1 MEVSMAEAH
10 KRVYRH
16 PKYKTSYRIK
26 NWSEYEKSLRNRG
39 DITVW
44 LSRDAIDAWTPPKN
58 GKRGGQ
64 PIYSDIAI
72 ETSLTLR
79 LVFHLPLR
87 QAEGFLKSILKLMD
101 LYLPCPDHTTVSRR
115 NRSANIRRHTRSL
128 PDGPLYFIV
137 DSTGLKICGQG
148 EWHSKK
154 HEERR
159 RKRWKKLHLGV
170 DENGRI
176 LASKVTN
183 GHEQDPSQVPSLLA
197 QVNWAIDR
205 FVGDGI
211 YDQEAVYKA
220 VDHHSPGAEVIVPPR
235 KEAVLSNNSISASSH
250 RDNHIA
256 EIRSKGWSE
265 WKRQSGYYLQS
276 HAENAFYRYKRIIGG
291 RLRAK
296 NDDAQKRE
304 AAIGCAILNRMLE
317 MGEPLSYAV
326 G

>member
-1 MEVSMAEAH
+1 MEVNMPEAH
-10 KRVYRH
+10 KRAYRH
-16 PKYKTSYRIK
+16 PKYKTSYHIK
-26 NWSEYEKSLRNRG
+26 NWSEYDKSLRKRG

-44 LSRDAIDAWTPPKN
+44 LSGDAVDAWTPQKN
-58 GKRGGQ
+58 GKKGGQ
-64 PIYSDIAI
+64 LIYSDIAI

-101 LYLPCPDHTTVSRR
+101 LYLPCPDHTTMSRR
-115 NRSANIRRHTRSL
+115 NRTANIHRHTRSL

-154 HEERR
+154 YGKRR
-159 RKRWKKLHLGV
+159 HKRWKKLHLGV
-170 DENGRI
+170 DESGRI

-183 GHEQDPSQVPSLLA
+183 GHEHDPSQVPYLLT
-197 QVNWAIDR
+197 QVDREIDR

-211 YDQEAVYKA
+211 YDQEAVYEA
-220 VDHHSPGAEVIVPPR
+220 VGHHSPGAEVIVPPR
-235 KEAVLSNNSISASSH
+235 KDAVLPNNSINVPSH
-250 RDNHIA
+250 RDRHIA
-256 EIRSKGWSE
+256 EIRTKGRSE

-304 AAIGCAILNRMLE
+304 AAIGCAILNRMLD
-317 MGEPLSYAV
+317 MGRPLSVAV

>member
-1 MEVSMAEAH
+1 MPEAH
-10 KRVYRH
+10 KRAYRH

-26 NWSEYEKSLRNRG
+26 NWSEYEQSLRNRG
-39 DITVW
+39 DITIW
-44 LSRDAIDAWTPPKN
+44 LSRDAVDAWTPPKN

-115 NRSANIRRHTRSL
+115 NRSANIRRHTRGL

-154 HEERR
+154 HGERR
-159 RKRWKKLHLGV
+159 RKSWKKLHIGV

-176 LASKVTN
+176 LASKVTD
-183 GHEQDPSQVPSLLA
+183 GHELDPSQVPDLLA
-197 QVNWAIDR
+197 QLDREIER

-211 YDQEAVYKA
+211 YDQEAVYEA
-220 VDHHSPGAEVIVPPR
+220 VDHHSPGAVVVVPP
-235 KEAVLSNNSISASSH
+235 KKDAVLSNNSISVPSL
-250 RDNHIA
+250 RDCHIA
-256 EIRSKGWSE
+256 EVWSKGRSE

-276 HAENAFYRYKRIIGG
+276 LAENAFYRYKRIIGG

-304 AAIGCAILNRMLE
+304 AAIGYAILNRMLE
-317 MGEPLSYAV
+317 MGKPLSYAV